1 MTIMSKIKSTTP
13 WLVTLIAVLSLVAT
27 FFTGGV
33 TSETFTKKNGDEI
46 KITFTV
52 PAEETVLK
60 LIDKCKLEKLGDLCP
75 IHFGADA
82 ELTKKGAVTTPAEIS
97 DVVIVPTTTKSV
109 SEIKNFINSAK
120 IKPIILTK
128 PVVEVK
134 KVVVDEVQKEEVIID
149 NKK

>member
-82 ELTKKGAVTTPAEIS
+82 ELTKKGTEVTPIPAEKP
-97 DVVIVPTTTKSV
+97 DVDVDAVVP
-109 SEIKNFINSAK
+109 
-120 IKPIILTK
+120 
-128 PVVEVK
+128 VEVK
-134 KVVVDEVQKEEVIID
+134 PVIAKPEIAKPIKVKTEVKESEIEGKPI
-149 NKK
+149 NSFRIC